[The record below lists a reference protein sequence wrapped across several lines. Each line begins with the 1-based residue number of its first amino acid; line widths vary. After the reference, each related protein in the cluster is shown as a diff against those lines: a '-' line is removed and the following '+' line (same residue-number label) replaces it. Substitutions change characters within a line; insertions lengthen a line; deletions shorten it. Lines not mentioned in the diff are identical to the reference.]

1 VRSEKGKEKR
11 KKKKAKRNKK
21 AGEYIA
27 MSNNKLIITI
37 TLVVGII
44 IGMIVKEMV
53 FSVNDSHTSDGIAHQ
68 EGADGHKEADEESA
82 HGEEI
87 ARLSDA
93 ELQEFGI
100 ELAEAGEGQIQLH
113 IDLTGEIKIDPDRLA
128 HIFPRF
134 PGIVREVRKKIG
146 DRVKK
151 GEVLAIIESNE
162 SLSPYEVTSL
172 IDGTVIEMHLTKG
185 EVINDASHDIVV
197 ADLSYVWADLNV
209 YQKDL
214 QYIQSGQRVAI
225 SGGAKMPEAQGKI
238 SYISPVLNESTR
250 TAIARVVL
258 PNPDGRWRPG
268 LFVNG
273 RVVTETVAVPL
284 AIPKTALETYE
295 DQTVVFVKTAD
306 GFKPQPVSIGRSNR
320 THVEILEGLK
330 PGQTYVAKGAF
341 TLKAEIQK
349 ESFGGGHGH

>member
-1 VRSEKGKEKR
+1 
-11 KKKKAKRNKK
+11 
-21 AGEYIA
+21 
-27 MSNNKLIITI
+27 MSNNKYIIAV
-37 TLVVGII
+37 TLMVGII
-44 IGMIVKEMV
+44 IGMIVQEMV
-53 FSVNDSHTSDGIAHQ
+53 FSENDSHSSGRIERHEGPDGRR
-68 EGADGHKEADEESA
+68 EADIEGA
-82 HGEEI
+82 HGEET
-87 ARLSDA
+87 ARLSDE

-113 IDLTGEIKIDPDRLA
+113 LDLTGEIKIDPDRLA

-151 GEVLAIIESNE
+151 GDVLAIIESNE

-214 QYIQSGQRVAI
+214 QYIRTGQRAVI

-238 SYISPVLNESTR
+238 SYLSPVVSEATR

-273 RVVTETVAVPL
+273 RVVTESAAVPL
-284 AIPKTALETYE
+284 AVPKTALETYE
-295 DQTVVFVKTAD
+295 GQTVIFVKTAD

-330 PGQTYVAKGAF
+330 PGQAYVAKGAF
-341 TLKAEIQK
+341 TLKAELQK
-349 ESFGGGHGH
+349 ESFGGDHGH